1 VQGRFLS
8 RKSKLTI
15 EHLWSIFAEIEVKE
29 NLVAWQVGGIF
40 IWPLIRASLMREVA
54 EKLGVFEPRPAQAK
68 VPDVELGLDKIQHS
82 KYAVVPFVRRN
93 SVGIDPFSSY
103 LVDALEAHGEQPLI
117 LGMGPDDVGSGRPQV
132 EQLEREFLKRYR
144 LQAKIAV
151 APTLR
156 ASHSAKYARVI
167 AHIESSL
174 AENAE
179 RAGVALTAIT
189 GPYRA
194 FPRWL
199 LVDFWAQQRGWKKF
213 FAAAG
218 VRKVFIVNAWKRAM
232 ISGAQAAGATVVE
245 PMHGA
250 ISSIHPYLTWA
261 GQDYVAYQ
269 PDELLEWG
277 PYWGEIAGLPAQTKR
292 KVIGAPEIVVKAIA
306 REQELVEL
314 EQAHLTN
321 TVFVASQAHAT
332 KKITKFLLTA
342 ANAHPT
348 FIFTLKQHPQEAPVD
363 FEAVARNAF
372 RKGKLSSPKVPSNLI
387 LADPTDNT
395 LELMARSEFVLGV
408 YTTALFEAFALGCKV
423 GVLAFSGWQHIRAL
437 VERGDAGLIHDQ
449 AELDKF
455 LKAHSGRDVSGNR
468 ARADYYYAKPASEA
482 ELWAAIKI
490 AE

>member
-1 VQGRFLS
+1 LS

-15 EHLWSIFAEIEVKE
+15 EHLWSVFAEIEARE
-29 NLVAWQVGGIF
+29 NLVSWQVGSIF

-54 EKLGVFEPRPAQAK
+54 EKLGVFEVRPPQEK
-68 VPDVELGLDKIQHS
+68 VADSPASDIAFAPAN
-82 KYAVVPFVRRN
+82 YAIVPFVRRN
-93 SVGIDPFSSY
+93 SAGLDPFSTYIVDS
-103 LVDALEAHGEQPLI
+103 LVAHGEKPLI

-132 EQLEREFLKRYR
+132 EQLEREFLSRYR
-144 LQAKIAV
+144 NLAKLAV

-156 ASHSAKYARVI
+156 KAHSAKYGRVI

-179 RAGVALTAIT
+179 RAGATLTSIT

-213 FAAAG
+213 FKAAG

-250 ISSIHPYLTWA
+250 ISDIHPYLTWT
-261 GQDYVAYQ
+261 GQDWVAYQ

-277 PYWGEIAGLPAQTKR
+277 AYWGEIAALPSATKR
-292 KVIGAPEIVVKAIA
+292 KVVGAPAAVVEAIA
-306 REQELVEL
+306 RESELADID
-314 EQAHLTN
+314 QAHQTN
-321 TVFVASQAHAT
+321 TVFIASQAHAT
-332 KKITKFLLTA
+332 KKITKFLLA
-342 ANAHPT
+342 AAAAHPT
-348 FIFTLKQHPQEAPVD
+348 FFFTLKQHPQETPVD

-372 RKGKLSSPKVPSNLI
+372 RKGKLASPRVPSNLL
-387 LADPTDNT
+387 LADPKVNT
-395 LELMARSEFVLGV
+395 LEAMARSEFVLGV

-423 GVLAFSGWQHIRAL
+423 GVLAFSGWHHIRAL
-437 VERGDAGLIHDQ
+437 VERGDATLINDL
-449 AELDKF
+449 AELDEF
-455 LKAHSGRDVSGNR
+455 LKANSGRDVSGLR
-468 ARADYYYAKPASEA
+468 ERADYYYAKPASEV